1 MSPDSTQSLPPA
13 RLILDL
19 SRLVYAAWSRTP
31 KGIPRVELAYARHF
45 MANESERLH
54 FTVLDAFGRL
64 RLVDNRAAESFA
76 RAIAHY
82 WEHDIDSTAAHWR
95 IALRALW
102 IHLVLVFRPWGAL
115 KRLVAARQE
124 RFLYIIPSQL
134 QLDRPA
140 LVEGLKSAGN
150 LKLVFFVH
158 DILPSLFPHF
168 FTRKDAD
175 LYHRRIENAARLAD
189 AIVVNSQATAE
200 AFESRFGGTAG
211 AGKLI
216 VAPLGIPRPSD
227 VPTGREMVPAPYF
240 VMLGTIEPRKNH
252 QLILDLWLE
261 MHRQLGPSTPRLL
274 VIGERGWK
282 IDDIVHTL
290 EESTRQQGHVRE
302 CGRMPDAAVAGILQ
316 GACALLLPS
325 LAEGYGLP
333 LAEALARGTP
343 VLCSDIPVF
352 REIGGMVPEFLDPA
366 DVRVWRDAVLDYA
379 QPGSVRR
386 EAQLRRLGSWSR
398 PTWQHHF
405 AVVDAALR
413 EL

>member
-31 KGIPRVELAYARHF
+31 KGIPRVELAYAQHF
-45 MANESERLH
+45 MANEAERLH

-64 RLVDNRAAESFA
+64 RLVDNRTAKTFA
-76 RAIAHY
+76 TAIAHY
-82 WEHDIDSTAAHWR
+82 WEHGVDSAAAHRR

-102 IHLVLVFRPWGAL
+102 IHLVLIFRPWGAL
-115 KRLVAARQE
+115 ERLVSARQE
-124 RFLYIIPSQL
+124 RFLYIILSQL
-134 QLDRPA
+134 QLDRPGLIEA
-140 LVEGLKSAGN
+140 LKSAGD

-175 LYHRRIENAARLAD
+175 LYQRRIENAARLAD
-189 AIVVNSQATAE
+189 AIVVNSRATARS
-200 AFESRFGGTAG
+200 FRSRFAGTPG
-211 AGKLI
+211 AGNVI
-216 VAPLGIPRPSD
+216 VAPLGVSQPADGSAGGELVEPS
-227 VPTGREMVPAPYF
+227 YF

-252 QLILDLWLE
+252 RLILDLWLE
-261 MHRQLGPSTPRLL
+261 LRRTFGLSTPSLL

-282 IDDIVHTL
+282 IDDIVKAL
-290 EESTRQQGHVRE
+290 EESARQQGPVRE
-302 CGRMPDAAVAGILQ
+302 CGRLPDAAVAGILK
-316 GACALLLPS
+316 GARALLLPS

-333 LAEALARGTP
+333 LAEALACGTP

-352 REIGGMVPEFLDPA
+352 REVGGEVPDYLDPTDGPA
-366 DVRVWRDAVLDYA
+366 WREAVLDYA
-379 QPGSVRR
+379 QPGSASR
-386 EAQLRRLGSWSR
+386 EAQLRRLDSWSH
-398 PTWQHHF
+398 PTWANHF
-405 AVVDAALR
+405 AIVDAALR

>member
-64 RLVDNRAAESFA
+64 RLVDNRAAEIFA
-76 RAIAHY
+76 RAITHY
-82 WEHDIDSTAAHWR
+82 WEHGVDSTAAHWR

-102 IHLVLVFRPWGAL
+102 IHLVLIFRPWGAL
-115 KRLVAARQE
+115 ERLVAAPQE

-134 QLDRPA
+134 HLDRPA

-150 LKLVFFVH
+150 LKLIFFVH

-200 AFESRFGGTAG
+200 AFESRFGSTAG

-216 VAPLGIPRPSD
+216 VAPLGITRPSD
-227 VPTGREMVPAPYF
+227 SPTEREMVTAPYF

-252 QLILDLWLE
+252 RLILDLWLE
-261 MHRQLGPSTPRLL
+261 MHHQLGSSTPRLL

-282 IDDIVHTL
+282 IDDIVQTL
-290 EESTRQQGHVRE
+290 EESARQQGHVRE
-302 CGRMPDAAVAGILQ
+302 CGRMPDAAVAGILK
-316 GACALLLPS
+316 GARALLLPS

-333 LAEALARGTP
+333 LAEALACGTP

-352 REIGGMVPEFLDPA
+352 REIGGAVPDFLDPA
-366 DVRVWRDAVLDYA
+366 DGPVWRDAVLDYA

-386 EAQLRRLGSWSR
+386 DAQLRRLGSWSR

>member
-31 KGIPRVELAYARHF
+31 KGIPRVELAYAQHF
-45 MANESERLH
+45 MANEAERLH

-64 RLVDNRAAESFA
+64 RLVDNRTAKTFA
-76 RAIAHY
+76 TAIAHY
-82 WEHDIDSTAAHWR
+82 WEHGVDSAAAHRR

-102 IHLVLVFRPWGAL
+102 IHLVLIFRPWGAL
-115 KRLVAARQE
+115 ERLVSARQE
-124 RFLYIIPSQL
+124 RFLYIILSQL
-134 QLDRPA
+134 QLDRPGLIEA
-140 LVEGLKSAGN
+140 LKSAGD

-175 LYHRRIENAARLAD
+175 LYQRRIENAARLAD
-189 AIVVNSQATAE
+189 AIVVNSRATARS
-200 AFESRFGGTAG
+200 FRSRFAGTPG
-211 AGKLI
+211 AGNVI
-216 VAPLGIPRPSD
+216 VAPLGVSQPADGSAGGELVEPS
-227 VPTGREMVPAPYF
+227 YF

-252 QLILDLWLE
+252 RLILDLWLE
-261 MHRQLGPSTPRLL
+261 LRRTFGLSTPSLL

-282 IDDIVHTL
+282 IDDIVKAL
-290 EESTRQQGHVRE
+290 EESARQQGPVRE
-302 CGRMPDAAVAGILQ
+302 CGRLPDAAVAGILK
-316 GACALLLPS
+316 GARALLLPS

-333 LAEALARGTP
+333 LAEALASGTP

-352 REIGGMVPEFLDPA
+352 REVGGEVPDYLDPTDGPA
-366 DVRVWRDAVLDYA
+366 WREAVLDYA
-379 QPGSVRR
+379 QPGSASR
-386 EAQLRRLGSWSR
+386 EAQLRRLDSWSH
-398 PTWQHHF
+398 PTWANHF
-405 AVVDAALR
+405 AIVDAALR